1 MKSRGASGIF
11 TSALDAYRA
20 WAEIDLDA
28 LTHNLAEIRSRI
40 EPHVRVMLVVKAD
53 AYGHG
58 AVAIAHHALRCGV
71 SAFGVGT
78 SGEALELRKSG
89 VRARI
94 LVLGTIVDEEASA
107 ALRHGIEIG
116 LHSSDRARSL
126 DELAARLGE
135 RARVHLKIDTGLGR
149 LGVLPS
155 KALELLELVHASP
168 NLELGGVM
176 THMAAADGMN
186 DEFTHQQLRV
196 FEEVLAAARER
207 GLLRGWVHAANSSCI
222 FSGIQPQYDCVRP
235 GISAYGVLPGTM
247 AAARALQPVMS
258 LHSQIIFLKDV
269 PAGAKVGY
277 SGTWTAQSAT
287 RIATLP
293 VGYNDGL
300 AWRLGNKGH
309 VLVRG
314 RRAPIVGRVSMDSP
328 SIDVGHIP
336 GVSVGDRVTIVGT
349 QGAESITLE
358 DLAQQVGTIPY
369 ELSCAVGKR
378 VERIYKGG
386 EEAPSAANG
395 VLFPRVSQSGRT
407 PDAPALQVARS

>member
-1 MKSRGASGIF
+1 V
-11 TSALDAYRA
+11 DAYRA

-28 LTHNLAEIRSRI
+28 LTHNLSEIRARL
-40 EPHVRVMLVVKAD
+40 EPRVRVMLVVKAD

-126 DELAARLGE
+126 DELAGRLGE

-155 KALELLELVHASP
+155 KALELLELVHSSP
-168 NLELGGVM
+168 NLELAGVM

-196 FEEVLAAARER
+196 FEDVLGAARAR
-207 GLLRGWVHAANSSCI
+207 GLLRGWVHAANSSCV

-235 GISAYGVLPGTM
+235 GISAYGVPPGSM
-247 AAARALQPVMS
+247 RDAQSLRPVMS

-269 PAGAKVGY
+269 PVGAKVGY
-277 SGTWTAQSAT
+277 SGTWTAPTPT

-293 VGYNDGL
+293 IGYNDGL

-314 RRAPIVGRVSMDSP
+314 KRAPIVGAVSMDMSM
-328 SIDVGHIP
+328 IDVTDVPGTALRDEVVALGHQD
-336 GVSVGDRVTIVGT
+336 GALGKDTIQADEV
-349 QGAESITLE
+349 A
-358 DLAQQVGTIPY
+358 AACGTIPW
-369 ELSCAVGKR
+369 EVMTSISRR
-378 VERIYKGG
+378 V
-386 EEAPSAANG
+386 
-395 VLFPRVSQSGRT
+395 PRVYRE
-407 PDAPALQVARS
+407 P